1 MRFLQHKKAAWAAAV
16 LCTLLWGTAFPA
28 IKLGYQIMDVSQ
40 EDIASKLIFAGA
52 RFALGGL
59 LVWIIGCFQKKTP
72 LAPKK
77 SELPP
82 IFLLGGVQTALQYF
96 CSYIGVGYTSAANT
110 SIITACMSFFV
121 VLMAPLFFKGDRLT
135 AKKIL
140 GCILGFLGVLF
151 INFSGIGQGL
161 SFSFLGEGM
170 VLLSTLCAAGGNL
183 LTKGLMKKKNPVSV
197 TAFQLLFGGVLLLAS
212 GFCLGGVLRI
222 SSVQAALLLLYLA
235 LVSAVAFTLWTA
247 VLSWHPVSKIS
258 IFNLLVPVF
267 GTLWSGILLSE
278 HVFTTQNALALVFI
292 CAGIVFVNIGGE
304 TKVEEKKKTENR
316 IKGVVFDMDGVLLDT
331 EKLYV
336 RFWCEA
342 ARFYGWNM
350 QRQHALSIRSLA
362 RPYAIE
368 RLKSYF
374 GSDFDYYK
382 VHDKRVELM
391 DRYIEEHGVETKPG
405 ARETLEFLQQ
415 NGIKTALATATVLER
430 TEQYLKQ
437 TGLFSYFDE
446 IVCASMV
453 RHGKPQPDIYLE
465 ACARL
470 SLSPG
475 DCLAVEDSPNGILA
489 ASRAGCVTLLIPD
502 LDEPEEAVLQNV
514 RYTLAGLQDIE
525 QVIEDIRRKTN
536 SGGFPAENT

>member
-1 MRFLQHKKAAWAAAV
+1 MRILQHKKAAWAAAV

-28 IKLGYQIMDVSQ
+28 IKLGYQVMAVPQD
-40 EDIASKLIFAGA
+40 DIASKLVFAGA

-59 LVWIIGCFQKKTP
+59 LVWIIGSFRKKAP
-72 LAPKK
+72 LMPAKT
-77 SELPP
+77 ELLP
-82 IFLLGGVQTALQYF
+82 ILLIGGVQTALQYF
-96 CSYIGVGYTSAANT
+96 CSYIGVGYTSASNT

-121 VLMAPLFFKGDRLT
+121 VLLAPLFFKSDRLN
-135 AKKIL
+135 AKKAL

-183 LTKGLMKKKNPVSV
+183 LTKGFMKKKDPFSV
-197 TAFQLLFGGVLLLAS
+197 TAFQLMLGGALLLIF
-212 GFCLGGVLRI
+212 GFYMGGSLCI
-222 SSVQAALLLLYLA
+222 STVQAALLLLYLA

-247 VLSWHPVSKIS
+247 VLSYHPVSKIS
-258 IFNLLVPVF
+258 IFNLLVPIF
-267 GTLWSGILLSE
+267 GTFWSGILLSE
-278 HVFTTQNALALVFI
+278 NVFTLQNALALLFI
-292 CAGIVFVNIGGE
+292 CAGIVFVNINGAS
-304 TKVEEKKKTENR
+304 KVKEKEKTEMQ

-342 ARFYGWNM
+342 AQFYGWNM
-350 QRQHALSIRSLA
+350 QRHHALSIRSMA
-362 RPYAIE
+362 RPLAIE

-374 GSDFDYYK
+374 GSDFDYNK
-382 VHDKRVELM
+382 VHDKRIELM
-391 DRYIEEHGVETKPG
+391 DRYIEEHGIETKTG
-405 ARETLEFLQQ
+405 AKETLEFLQ
-415 NGIKTALATATVLER
+415 NSKIKTALATATGLKR

-453 RHGKPQPDIYLE
+453 QHGKPAPDIYLE
-465 ACARL
+465 ACSRL
-470 SLSPG
+470 GLPPG
-475 DCLAVEDSPNGILA
+475 NCFAVEDSPNGILA
-489 ASRAGCVTLLIPD
+489 ASRAGCITVLIPD
-502 LDEPEEAVLQNV
+502 LDEPEESVLQYV

-525 QVIEDIRRKTN
+525 QILKELQSNANRGDI
-536 SGGFPAENT
+536 PAENT